1 MAVDLLGGVSSVQQ
15 ESNAVQSSL
24 GQEEF
29 LKILL
34 SQLQYQDPLKPL
46 DNQQFLAQLAQ
57 FSTLAQTSQLND
69 RIDTLLNIQSANQ
82 SIGLIGRTVEVQSTV
97 GDVAAVGVVTSLS
110 FASGQPFINVK
121 KSDGEI
127 LTGIT
132 LSQISVIR

>member
-1 MAVDLLGGVSSVQQ
+1 MAVDLLGGVAAKQ
-15 ESNAVQSSL
+15 EASAVQTSL

-69 RIDTLLNIQSANQ
+69 RIDTLLNIQSATQ
-82 SIGLIGRTVEVQSTV
+82 SVGLIGRTVEVQSTV
-97 GDVAAVGVVTSLS
+97 GDVAAVGVVTSLA
-110 FASGQPFINVK
+110 FANGQPAINVK

>member
-1 MAVDLLGGVSSVQQ
+1 MAVDLLGGVSSAQQ
-15 ESNAVQSSL
+15 EASAVQTSL

-69 RIDTLLNIQSANQ
+69 RIDTLLNIQSATQ
-82 SIGLIGRTVEVQSTV
+82 SVGLIGRTVEVQSTV
-97 GDVAAVGVVTSLS
+97 GDTAAVGVVSSLS
-110 FASGQPFINVK
+110 FANGQLAINVK
-121 KSDGEI
+121 KADGEI
-127 LTGIT
+127 LTGVT

>member
-15 ESNAVQSSL
+15 ETNAVQSSL

-110 FASGQPFINVK
+110 FASGQSFINVK
-121 KSDGEI
+121 KADGEI

-132 LSQISVIR
+132 LAQISVIR

>member
-1 MAVDLLGGVSSVQQ
+1 MAVDLLGGVSAAQQ
-15 ESNAVQSSL
+15 ETSAVQTSL

-69 RIDTLLNIQSANQ
+69 RIDTLLNIQSATQ
-82 SIGLIGRTVEVQSTV
+82 SVGLIGRTVEVQSTV
-97 GDVAAVGVVTSLS
+97 GDTAAVGVVSSLN
-110 FASGQPFINVK
+110 FANGQLAINVK
-121 KSDGEI
+121 KADGEI
-127 LTGIT
+127 LTGVT

>member
-1 MAVDLLGGVSSVQQ
+1 MAVDLLGGVSAAQQ
-15 ESNAVQSSL
+15 ETSAVQTSL

-69 RIDTLLNIQSANQ
+69 RIDTLLNIQSATQ
-82 SIGLIGRTVEVQSTV
+82 SVGLIGRTVEVQSTV
-97 GDVAAVGVVTSLS
+97 GDTAAVGVVSSLN
-110 FASGQPFINVK
+110 FANGQLAINVK
-121 KSDGEI
+121 QADGEI
-127 LTGIT
+127 LTGVT